1 MKDTLKAYSLSL
13 LIHSLF
19 FLFFLLLNQGL
30 KTSQKEMIE
39 IDLSFENFE
48 VFQKVQEEKAKGSE
62 KITDEKS
69 RFQEP
74 QKGEVSETKQQV
86 EQRQTVEEYK
96 ETPLAQ
102 NVEKAR
108 EEPSASLETS
118 SNSSEGFTQA
128 RGSFTQAQ
136 AVEKHKETPLAQTAE
151 EDREKPSASFSG
163 GFTQAQTVEKDREK
177 SFAGLMV
184 TNNPPES
191 FTQEKRS
198 PEAFLK
204 EKFSVISSLIQSRIN
219 YPLIARRM
227 GWEGKVLVS
236 FVLEPSGEI
245 RDLKVLKGSGFEIL
259 DREALEGVKRSYRNF
274 PRPPVEVLIKLPVVF
289 KLE

>member
-102 NVEKAR
+102 NVEEAR

-136 AVEKHKETPLAQTAE
+136 
-151 EDREKPSASFSG
+151 
-163 GFTQAQTVEKDREK
+163 TVEKDLEK
-177 SFAGLMV
+177 SFAGSMV